1 MGLSP
6 RHGTNRES
14 NKAYTGGINMGTF
27 AFKMPD
33 IGEGVVEGEVVEWM
47 VAVGDVVKE
56 DDPILSV
63 MTDKATVEIPSPVDG
78 KVTKVIGEAGDILP
92 VGVVCIEFEV
102 DGAGNASA
110 SEEAPTKKEAEPA
123 KEEPKATPAPT
134 PAPKAAAETPPAPTP
149 APAMAPVPRA
159 PGTKA
164 LASPAVRQRAREANI
179 SLDHVSGS
187 GPAGRISHADLDTHI
202 AGGASGASRSAPVG
216 GRARVQLNGTEAMK
230 VIGLRRKIADSMIA
244 SYSTIPH
251 FSYFEEVDVTA
262 LEELRQHL
270 NATRPEGAPKLT
282 YLPFIMQA
290 LVRALAERP
299 ECNALYDD
307 EANIVTRHEA
317 INLGIATQTDRGLFV
332 PVVKHVEAM
341 DIWQSATEMGRVT
354 SATRDGKAGV
364 EDLSGSTFTITSL
377 GRLGGLGATPIIN
390 KPEVGILGVH
400 NAKDRAVVR
409 NGAVVI
415 RRMMNLSSSWDHR
428 VVDGHDG
435 ATLVQLVK
443 TYLENPATIFM

>member
-1 MGLSP
+1 
-6 RHGTNRES
+6 
-14 NKAYTGGINMGTF
+14 MGTF
-27 AFKMPD
+27 AFKLPD

-47 VAVGDVVKE
+47 VSVGDTVKE

-102 DGAGNASA
+102 DGDGNASA
-110 SEEAPTKKEAEPA
+110 SEEEPVKEKSEPKVPEPTKEI
-123 KEEPKATPAPT
+123 EEK
-134 PAPKAAAETPPAPTP
+134 PAPKPVQEPEQAPQPVARAA
-149 APAMAPVPRA
+149 
-159 PGTKA
+159 GTKA

-179 SLDHVSGS
+179 NLEHVAGS
-187 GPAGRISHADLDTHI
+187 GPAGRISHADLDKHI
-202 AGGASGASRSAPVG
+202 SGGASGATSWSPIGASAKTE
-216 GRARVQLNGTEAMK
+216 LNGTEEIK
-230 VIGLRRKIADSMIA
+230 VIGLRRKIADSMMS
-244 SYSTIPH
+244 SYSSIAH
-251 FSYFEEVDVTA
+251 FSYFEEVDITA

-270 NATRPEGAPKLT
+270 NSTRPEGAPKLT

-290 LVRALAERP
+290 LVKALRESP

-307 EANIVTRHEA
+307 DANVVTRYQA
-317 INLGIATQTDRGLFV
+317 INLGIATQTDRGLYV

-341 DIWQSATEMGRVT
+341 DIWQSAAEMVRVT
-354 SATRDGKAGV
+354 SATREGKATA
-364 EDLSGSTFTITSL
+364 EELSGSTFTITSL

-400 NAKDRAVVR
+400 NAKERAVVR
-409 NGAVVI
+409 NGHVVV

-435 ATLVQLVK
+435 ATLVQRVK

>member
-1 MGLSP
+1 MG
-6 RHGTNRES
+6 
-14 NKAYTGGINMGTF
+14 IF
-27 AFKMPD
+27 AFKLPD

-47 VAVGDVVKE
+47 VAVGDTVKE

-102 DGAGNASA
+102 DGDGNASA
-110 SEEAPTKKEAEPA
+110 SEEEPVEE
-123 KEEPKATPAPT
+123 KSEPKAPEPT
-134 PAPKAAAETPPAPTP
+134 KEIEEKPAPKPVQEPKQVSQPVARAA
-149 APAMAPVPRA
+149 
-159 PGTKA
+159 GTKA

-179 SLDHVSGS
+179 NLEHVAGS
-187 GPAGRISHADLDTHI
+187 GPAGRISHADLDKHI
-202 AGGASGASRSAPVG
+202 SGGAQGASSWSPIGASAKTE
-216 GRARVQLNGTEAMK
+216 LNGTEEIK
-230 VIGLRRKIADSMIA
+230 VIGLRRKIADSMMS
-244 SYSTIPH
+244 SYSSIAH
-251 FSYFEEVDVTA
+251 FSYFEEVDITA

-270 NATRPEGAPKLT
+270 NSTRPEGAPKLT

-290 LVRALAERP
+290 LVKALRESP

-307 EANIVTRHEA
+307 DANIVTRHQA
-317 INLGIATQTDRGLFV
+317 INLGIATQTDRGLYV

-341 DIWQSATEMGRVT
+341 DIWQSAAEMIRVT
-354 SATRDGKAGV
+354 SATRDGKATA
-364 EDLSGSTFTITSL
+364 EELSGSTFTITSL
-377 GRLGGLGATPIIN
+377 GRLGGLGATPIVN

-400 NAKDRAVVR
+400 NAKERAVVR
-409 NGAVVI
+409 NGHVVV

-435 ATLVQLVK
+435 ATLVQRVK

>member
-1 MGLSP
+1 
-6 RHGTNRES
+6 
-14 NKAYTGGINMGTF
+14 MGTF
-27 AFKMPD
+27 AFKLPD

-47 VAVGDVVKE
+47 VSVGDVVKE
-56 DDPILSV
+56 DHPILSV

-102 DGAGNASA
+102 DGDGNASP
-110 SEEAPTKKEAEPA
+110 SEEPVEKKSEPKKPEPA
-123 KEEPKATPAPT
+123 KEVEEK
-134 PAPKAAAETPPAPTP
+134 PAPKPVQEPKQVSQPVARAA
-149 APAMAPVPRA
+149 
-159 PGTKA
+159 GTKA

-179 SLDHVSGS
+179 NLEHVTGS
-187 GPAGRISHADLDTHI
+187 GPAGRISHADLDKHI
-202 AGGASGASRSAPVG
+202 SGGATGASSWSPIGASAKTE
-216 GRARVQLNGTEAMK
+216 LNGTEEIK
-230 VIGLRRKIADSMIA
+230 VIGLRRKIADSMMS
-244 SYSTIPH
+244 SYSSIAH
-251 FSYFEEVDVTA
+251 FSYFEEVDITA

-270 NATRPEGAPKLT
+270 NSTRPEGAPKLT

-290 LVRALAERP
+290 LVKALKESP

-307 EANIVTRHEA
+307 DSNIVTRHQA
-317 INLGIATQTDRGLFV
+317 INLGIATQTDRGLYV

-341 DIWQSATEMGRVT
+341 DIWQSAAEMVRVT
-354 SATRDGKAGV
+354 TATRDGKATAD
-364 EDLSGSTFTITSL
+364 ELTGSTFTITSL

-400 NAKDRAVVR
+400 NAKERAVVR
-409 NGAVVI
+409 NGQVVV

-435 ATLVQLVK
+435 ATLVQRVK